1 MEKSRGIGFSGVF
14 LVFFLVQKTT
24 VTKTFRCHSKPLP
37 PAPPPHSSLV
47 LFTHPSIHPP
57 LSLIT
62 TLSLSP
68 SIVGLLLSLVE
79 FQPFSLRFFFFNL
92 IISLFVLSVFL
103 FVRSPSFTC
112 RLLQRSESRKER
124 VKRTSPPVPRL
135 KKKFSQMNIH
145 LGSDG

>member
-14 LVFFLVQKTT
+14 LVFF
-24 VTKTFRCHSKPLP
+24 FSAENHSHQNISP
-37 PAPPPHSSLV
+37 PFDAPPTSTTTTLLSV
-47 LFTHPSIHPP
+47 LFTHPSIHPS

-79 FQPFSLRFFFFNL
+79 FQPFSLRFFFFNF
-92 IISLFVLSVFL
+92 IIFLFVLSVFL

-135 KKKFSQMNIH
+135 KKK
-145 LGSDG
+145 